1 MGSIL
6 LSSLNHSQDIV
17 NTSLLIIFQ
26 MDYDSGDGVTVRWNS
41 LTIVYYLFYLRL
53 LMLLVY
59 LVMTCVVRS
68 G

>member
-41 LTIVYYLFYLRL
+41 LTIVYYFL